1 MRREQDYSVAK
12 KDDDANLGQFL
23 GYGFQICAGVILG
36 LVVGKWLDNR
46 YHWAPWGVLVGVLI
60 GLASGMYL
68 LIRDGMKIN
77 KD

>member
-46 YHWAPWGVLVGVLI
+46 YHWSPWGVLVGVLI

>member
-1 MRREQDYSVAK
+1 VAK
-12 KDDDANLGQFL
+12 KDDTNLGQFL
-23 GYGFQICAGVILG
+23 GYGFQICAGVVLG
-36 LVVGKWLDNR
+36 LVVGNWLDHR
-46 YHWAPWGVLVGVLI
+46 YHWAPWGVLVGVTI